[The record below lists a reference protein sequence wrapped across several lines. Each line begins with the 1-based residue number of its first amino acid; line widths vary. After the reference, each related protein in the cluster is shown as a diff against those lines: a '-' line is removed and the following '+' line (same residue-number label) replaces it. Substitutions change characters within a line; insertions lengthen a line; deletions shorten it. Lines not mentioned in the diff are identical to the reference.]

1 MADVFDKRKR
11 SDIMQKVRSNNNKST
26 ELKLIEI
33 FKEYNIFGWKRKYP
47 VKGHPDFVFLKKK
60 IAVFVD
66 GCFWHGH
73 DCRNTRPSDNSEYW
87 TKKRERNRNH
97 DKEITNLFTNRGWVV
112 IRIWECEL
120 KKKNREKLIERK
132 LDMLIKMGSN

>member
-1 MADVFDKRKR
+1 MDIFDKNKR
-11 SDIMQKVRSNNNKST
+11 SEIMKSVKSKNNKST

-33 FKEYNIFGWKRKYP
+33 FKKYKIKGWRRNYKII
-47 VKGHPDFVFLKKK
+47 GNPDFIFSIKK

-73 DCRNTRPSDNSEYW
+73 NCRNLKPKDNYDYW
-87 TKKRERNRNH
+87 DLKIKKNKERDILINKKLSN
-97 DKEITNLFTNRGWVV
+97 KNWII

-120 KKKNREKLIERK
+120 KKKNIYQLLNKIRVLK
-132 LDMLIKMGSN
+132 S